1 MSKVTLPFATIEYIE
16 PIVYFRITRE
26 GLLNDKEIL
35 EAIDAGV
42 HLCHYKPHLLLTDAR
57 INADLTPEARKA
69 GANINNTTHV
79 IAQAILVK
87 WLAQRLIAT
96 VFMQVN
102 KPHYPVRI
110 FNNEG
115 KAVKWLMEQKGFRML

>member
-1 MSKVTLPFATIEYIE
+1 MSKVILPFATIEYTE

-26 GLLNDKEIL
+26 GLLDAKEIL

-42 HLCHYKPHLLLTDAR
+42 RLCHYKPHLLLVDAR
-57 INADLTPEARKA
+57 TPVDLTPEARKA

-79 IAQAILVK
+79 IASAILVK
-87 WLAQRLIAT
+87 WLAQRLLSTLFIK
-96 VFMQVN
+96 VN

-110 FNNEG
+110 FNDEE
-115 KAVKWLMEQKGFRML
+115 KAVKWLIEQKEFRML